1 MISLLV
7 MKTCQGIHSLAISQK
22 HEMLSK
28 STYIMSG
35 LLPII
40 ISRDTAR
47 ARPSVCPR
55 YRQMPCPYATTEW
68 GFLLWAIQ
76 PTSYYP
82 GFSYAP
88 PTAISSRKTAPVQ
101 VPKAL
106 LEKANQGWDNPAFGC
121 TLSPTFSGNSVFT
134 RDWVRADFLCLL
146 GAFNWAKQCFFSPRN
161 TGCYVIIYR
170 IDFKLN

>member
-7 MKTCQGIHSLAISQK
+7 MKTCQGIDSQAISQK

-47 ARPSVCPR
+47 ATPSVCPR
-55 YRQMPCPYATTEW
+55 YRQMRLYAMTLW

-76 PTSYYP
+76 RTSYYP
-82 GFSYAP
+82 NFSYAP
-88 PTAISSRKTAPVQ
+88 PRNIYGRKTAPVQ

-106 LEKANQGWDNPAFGC
+106 LEKANQNWNRLAPGC
-121 TLSPTFSGNSVFT
+121 TLSPTFSGNSVFI
-134 RDWVRADFLCLL
+134 RAWLGADFICLL
-146 GAFNWAKQCFFSPRN
+146 GTFNWAKQCFFSP
-161 TGCYVIIYR
+161 TGTGIYAIIYQL
-170 IDFKLN
+170 DFELS